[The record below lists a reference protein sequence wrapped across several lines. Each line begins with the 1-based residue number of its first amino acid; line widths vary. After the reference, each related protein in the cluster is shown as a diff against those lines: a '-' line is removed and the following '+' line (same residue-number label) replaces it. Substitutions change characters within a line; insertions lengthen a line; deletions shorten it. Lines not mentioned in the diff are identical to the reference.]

1 MYDAIE
7 DISYMTR
14 GSNNPAMEQYLADG
28 FHDMLKYVL
37 TEKDG
42 IRGTYNRLLTV
53 YEEHAILTD
62 PKIVL

>member
-1 MYDAIE
+1 
-7 DISYMTR
+7 
-14 GSNNPAMEQYLADG
+14 MEQYLAEG

-42 IRGTYNRLLTV
+42 IRGTYNMLLTV
-53 YEEHAILTD
+53 YWEHAILTD